1 MNHFCY
7 NNKDVDELH
16 VLFKR
21 IQDPKKINL
30 NKKIINIID
39 AKDEKNVIMIFI

>member
-1 MNHFCY
+1 MNSMY
-7 NNKDVDELH
+7 YLKEY
-16 VLFKR
+16 KT
-21 IQDPKKINL
+21 QKKINQ